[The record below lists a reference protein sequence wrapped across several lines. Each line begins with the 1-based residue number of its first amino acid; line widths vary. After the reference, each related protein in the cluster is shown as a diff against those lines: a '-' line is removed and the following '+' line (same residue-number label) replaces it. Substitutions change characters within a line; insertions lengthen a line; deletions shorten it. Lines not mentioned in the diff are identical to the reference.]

1 MEKILVTGATGYI
14 GKRMISIIVSQG
26 YKAICCCRDANRFKN
41 VMELDDKNKIGQ
53 KAILRPKDLW
63 ARLYWIMVLPFHGFI
78 FKGLIK

>member
-26 YKAICCCRDANRFKN
+26 YKAICCCRDANRFEK

-53 KAILRPKDLW
+53 KALLRPKDLW
-63 ARLYWIMVLPFHGFI
+63 ARL
-78 FKGLIK
+78 